1 MKKSN
6 IAQILICM
14 AKSSQDMVS
23 MLATLGEKISLTKS
37 ELTKLLSL
45 LKYHDTAFTLYT
57 KMLVQHNTHELRELL
72 SFFLLKILH
81 ETKLSDNLVKNDDI
95 SEGSK
100 DAKHEAFKTDSL
112 DIMAEIIEEKRNAS
126 VKDLSLKE
134 EALSLQITS
143 RMYEDLGV
151 LNSLRTLLHFFKLA
165 SRPVEKN
172 LEELYCLWK
181 LSGTSENLNHP
192 ELTRTVAVNQYH
204 PTPVKVDLGNK
215 FTNWTIAQTNKNES
229 YSCVLFRNDNSTGF
243 IQKMMGTKPEKFN
256 LHASTKASLAPLI
269 KDGESNNVYLKYG
282 IYQTGLTMMNKRPNY
297 ERLCDLLHSGYVK
310 GSEYFTGMVD
320 AKDDPGY

>member
-81 ETKLSDNLVKNDDI
+81 ETKLSDDLVKNDDI

-100 DAKHEAFKTDSL
+100 
-112 DIMAEIIEEKRNAS
+112 
-126 VKDLSLKE
+126 
-134 EALSLQITS
+134 
-143 RMYEDLGV
+143 
-151 LNSLRTLLHFFKLA
+151 
-165 SRPVEKN
+165 
-172 LEELYCLWK
+172 
-181 LSGTSENLNHP
+181 
-192 ELTRTVAVNQYH
+192 
-204 PTPVKVDLGNK
+204 
-215 FTNWTIAQTNKNES
+215 
-229 YSCVLFRNDNSTGF
+229 
-243 IQKMMGTKPEKFN
+243 
-256 LHASTKASLAPLI
+256 
-269 KDGESNNVYLKYG
+269 
-282 IYQTGLTMMNKRPNY
+282 
-297 ERLCDLLHSGYVK
+297 
-310 GSEYFTGMVD
+310 
-320 AKDDPGY
+320 